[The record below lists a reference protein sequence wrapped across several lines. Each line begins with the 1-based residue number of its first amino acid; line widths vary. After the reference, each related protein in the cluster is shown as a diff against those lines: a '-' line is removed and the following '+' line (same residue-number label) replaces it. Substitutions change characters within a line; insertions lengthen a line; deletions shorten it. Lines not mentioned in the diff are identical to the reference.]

1 MSKLK
6 REALIVL
13 GGALL
18 VALAL
23 VIWAL
28 LTGNHDV
35 LPIYPMF

>member
-1 MSKLK
+1 
-6 REALIVL
+6 
-13 GGALL
+13 L
-18 VALAL
+18 VAIAL